1 MIAPPSC
8 TSSLDTVL
16 NLVRIQCTEGS
27 VVIGTYRIEINGE
40 FFDSGSVPS
49 DLQFNLNT
57 RTRELING
65 SNSVILTLYSDE
77 QMILLQQTITVT
89 ITRREYN

>member
-1 MIAPPSC
+1 MIAPPLC

-16 NLVRIQCTEGS
+16 NLQCTEGS
-27 VVIGTYRIEINGE
+27 VAIETYRIEINGE
-40 FFDSGSVPS
+40 IFDSGSVPS
-49 DLQFNLNT
+49 DLQFHLNT
-57 RTRELING
+57 STRELING

-77 QMILLQQTITVT
+77 QMILLQQTFTVT